1 MRNMLLRFHRVLFG
15 LQEDAQ
21 LQWGQLRGVNGLWD
35 FAADS
40 NTQTRVQLQEYL
52 PEPKVEDNIHVNP
65 VQYFNIIIA

>member
-21 LQWGQLRGVNGLWD
+21 LQWGSSGVSMAFGISS
-35 FAADS
+35 DS

-65 VQYFNIIIA
+65 IQYFNIIIA